1 MAGVS
6 SSNRLTAIIEATLA
20 VFAWGITFVATKIAL
35 RYIQPVAVVWLR
47 FAIGVLILG
56 IVVLLRRQFQ
66 LPKSRDY
73 LYFALTGIIGITFH
87 QWLQSTG
94 MVTSQA
100 TTSAWIVATTPIFM
114 ALLGSLFL
122 KEYLSNIQKIGIFL
136 AAAGVLLVVSRGD
149 FSQLFTGQ
157 FGAPGDFLILLSAP
171 NWAVF
176 SILSRRGL
184 RQYPATLMI
193 FYVML
198 FGWIFST
205 LLFFSGQGFSQIQN
219 LKFDGWLAVAFLG
232 IFGSGLA
239 YVFWYD
245 ALKVLPVAQV
255 GAFVYLEPFITVVV
269 AALILPEPVTWS
281 SILGGIGII
290 AGVWL
295 VNDHRLKKN

>member
-1 MAGVS
+1 LAGVS

-149 FSQLFTGQ
+149 FSQLFTGK
-157 FGAPGDFLILLSAP
+157 FGAPGDFKLGCFFHPFASGAAAVSCNPDDILCDAFWLDFFNPLVFFWSGFLP
-171 NWAVF
+171 NPKFKIRWLV
-176 SILSRRGL
+176 SCCL
-184 RQYPATLMI
+184 P
-193 FYVML
+193 
-198 FGWIFST
+198 W
-205 LLFFSGQGFSQIQN
+205 N
-219 LKFDGWLAVAFLG
+219 LWLW
-232 IFGSGLA
+232 SGLC
-239 YVFWYD
+239 F
-245 ALKVLPVAQV
+245 
-255 GAFVYLEPFITVVV
+255 
-269 AALILPEPVTWS
+269 
-281 SILGGIGII
+281 
-290 AGVWL
+290 L
-295 VNDHRLKKN
+295 V